1 MGYGDIPY
9 RTFSD
14 VFDMQVVELI
24 GTRRGLRDYTIY
36 SLAQSLPN
44 VADQGLTQRYNTQ

>member
-1 MGYGDIPY
+1 MGYVDIPCQ
-9 RTFSD
+9 TFLD

-24 GTRRGLRDYTIY
+24 GTPRGLRDYTIY

-44 VADQGLTQRYNTQ
+44 VADQGLTQQYNTL